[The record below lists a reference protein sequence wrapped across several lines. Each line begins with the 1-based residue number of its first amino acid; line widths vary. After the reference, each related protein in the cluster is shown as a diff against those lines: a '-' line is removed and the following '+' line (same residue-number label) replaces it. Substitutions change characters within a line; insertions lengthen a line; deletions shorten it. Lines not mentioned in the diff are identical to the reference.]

1 MIDYF
6 KLQLRIAMRKMK
18 EFGINPL
25 LGFLVLIA
33 LTIVGSE
40 YVFSKTNFAPWLII
54 FVVISI
60 QLRFSET
67 KRIEFLL
74 LTFGQRRTFLLRLVE
89 NLLSAIL
96 FIIILIVH
104 QAYIQIIILLIIST
118 LIASGNYNYH
128 FQLTIPTPFSRRPFE
143 FTTGFRR
150 TFYLYIFAYLL
161 TGMGV
166 MADNYNLAVFS
177 LLLCLLVSMSFYL
190 KPENEFY
197 IWIYNQKP
205 IRFLLLKIRTGI
217 FHATIIIVPVLLTLL
232 ITYPLQ
238 AATTLLFAG
247 LGLAFVSTIIVAK
260 YSAYPNEINIPEVV
274 LLVVCMYSPYL
285 LVVIMPYFFYKSVR
299 KLNRLLV

>member
-1 MIDYF
+1 
-6 KLQLRIAMRKMK
+6 
-18 EFGINPL
+18 
-25 LGFLVLIA
+25 
-33 LTIVGSE
+33 
-40 YVFSKTNFAPWLII
+40 
-54 FVVISI
+54 
-60 QLRFSET
+60 
-67 KRIEFLL
+67 
-74 LTFGQRRTFLLRLVE
+74 
-89 NLLSAIL
+89 
-96 FIIILIVH
+96 
-104 QAYIQIIILLIIST
+104 
-118 LIASGNYNYH
+118 
-128 FQLTIPTPFSRRPFE
+128 
-143 FTTGFRR
+143 
-150 TFYLYIFAYLL
+150 
-161 TGMGV
+161 MGV

-217 FHATIIIVPVLLTLL
+217 FHATIIIVPVLLTIL

-238 AATTLLFAG
+238 ASTTLLFAG

-260 YSAYPNEINIPEVV
+260 YSAYPNEISIPEVV